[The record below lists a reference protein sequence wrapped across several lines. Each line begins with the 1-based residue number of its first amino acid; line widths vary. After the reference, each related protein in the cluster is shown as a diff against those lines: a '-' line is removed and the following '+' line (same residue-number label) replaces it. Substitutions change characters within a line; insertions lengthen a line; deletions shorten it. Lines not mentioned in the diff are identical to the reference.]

1 MKVIAFG
8 ASSSIHSINK
18 KLATFTANLFSGA
31 EVEVLDLNHYEMP
44 LFSVDREQEF
54 VHSEIISTFIS
65 KLEKA
70 DLLVI
75 SMAEHNGNFTAAFK
89 NLLDWTTRV
98 KLKLFENKKIL
109 LLSTSP
115 GSRGALSSLNLALER
130 FPRHGAIILDH
141 FSLPFFDEN
150 FNDNLGITHPEFKKT
165 LVEKVQEIERSIA

>member
-18 KLATFTANLFSGA
+18 KLATFTANLFTSS

-70 DLLVI
+70 DMLVI

-98 KLKLFENKKIL
+98 KLKLFENKKISINNGDSK
-109 LLSTSP
+109 STSI
-115 GSRGALSSLNLALER
+115 LSS
-130 FPRHGAIILDH
+130 
-141 FSLPFFDEN
+141 
-150 FNDNLGITHPEFKKT
+150 
-165 LVEKVQEIERSIA
+165 

>member
-1 MKVIAFG
+1 MKIIAFG

-18 KLATFTANLFSGA
+18 KLATFTANLFKDA
-31 EVEVLDLNHYEMP
+31 EVEVLDLNHYELP
-44 LFSVDREQEF
+44 VFSVDREQEF
-54 VHSEIISTFIS
+54 VQSEGISSFIS

-98 KLKLFENKKIL
+98 KLKLFENKKML

-115 GSRGALSSLNLALER
+115 GSRGGLSSLNLALER
-130 FPRHGAIILDH
+130 FPRHGAVILDH
-141 FSLPFFDEN
+141 FSLPFFNENFDEN
-150 FNDNLGITHPEFKKT
+150 SGIINQELKII
-165 LVEKVQEIERSIA
+165 LVEKVRKIESSIS